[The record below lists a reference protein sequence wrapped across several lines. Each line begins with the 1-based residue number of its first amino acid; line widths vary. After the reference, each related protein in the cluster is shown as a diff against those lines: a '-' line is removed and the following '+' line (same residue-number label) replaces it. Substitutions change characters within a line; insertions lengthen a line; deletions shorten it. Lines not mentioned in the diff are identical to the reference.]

1 MITLYTFGP
10 AFDLPDS
17 SPFVT
22 KTEVQLKMA
31 GLDYR
36 TDRSGYPTAPKGKL
50 PYIEDDGV
58 VVADST
64 FIRAHIE
71 RKYGFDFD
79 RGLDDVARARAWAI
93 ERMLEDH
100 LYWAAAYTRWIMSE
114 NFAKGPAHF
123 FDAMPEAEQAAIRRA
138 VVDQTARDLRGQG
151 LGRHS
156 EAEIADLA
164 GRSLSALATLLGD
177 DPYIGG
183 DRPCGADATA
193 FSFTAGVLAPFF
205 DSPVRRAAENFPSL
219 TAYVGRMMRTYY
231 PDNAWMPA
239 AETVNARRVSA
250 HRALAVAEWG

>member
-10 AFDLPDS
+10 AFGLPDS

-36 TDRSGYPTAPKGKL
+36 AVSGGYPTAPKGKL
-50 PYIEDDGV
+50 PYIDDDGV

-64 FIRAHIE
+64 FIRRHIE

-100 LYWAAAYTRWIMSE
+100 LYWAAAYTRWIMPD

-123 FDAMPEAEQAAIRRA
+123 FDAMPEPERTAMRQT

-156 EAEIADLA
+156 DAEIGDLA
-164 GRSLSALATLLGD
+164 GRSLSALSILLGD
-177 DPYIGG
+177 DPYLGG

-193 FSFTAGVLAPFF
+193 FSLVAGTLCPVFE
-205 DSPVRRAAENFPSL
+205 SPVRRSAESFPNL
-219 TAYVGRMMRTYY
+219 TAYAGRMMRTFY
-231 PDNAWMPA
+231 PDNAWIPA
-239 AETVNARRVSA
+239 AAVTAPRVSA
-250 HRALAVAEWG
+250 PRALAVAEWG